1 MTKLK
6 FAILGGVAM
15 LGGLAVAFLLALEMP
30 FLGRYARVAHDAY
43 AVLWAG
49 LVICVVGVLDD
60 KYDLPPWAKFAG
72 QITAAGVAVAGGVRL
87 YWIPLP
93 DRIVGLDPAS
103 SIMITVV
110 VIALCVNAVNMVD
123 GLDGLVVP
131 AVAPDVERHHPL
143 GCSVVQGSQGVRPFS
158 IMSSSVCLSRSV
170 SIGCQ
175 NPLCS

>member
-1 MTKLK
+1 MREYLLVLLVAAGVTHLLAGLCRSLAVRTGMLAPVRSRDVHT
-6 FAILGGVAM
+6 FPIPYLGGVAM

-87 YWIPLP
+87 YSIRCRTGSWGST
-93 DRIVGLDPAS
+93 RRAAS
-103 SIMITVV
+103 
-110 VIALCVNAVNMVD
+110 
-123 GLDGLVVP
+123 
-131 AVAPDVERHHPL
+131 
-143 GCSVVQGSQGVRPFS
+143 
-158 IMSSSVCLSRSV
+158 
-170 SIGCQ
+170 
-175 NPLCS
+175 